1 MRLLK
6 SALLATAA
14 IVCAAPAFAQKS
26 QDTLRVSI
34 NNPFV
39 QLSSYNL
46 PLDEAAVFYSEV
58 YEKLLNY
65 DEHTQKYVPSLAKSW
80 KQIDDQTLEFELRD
94 DIKWHNGKTFDAND
108 VKVTLEYLID
118 PKSKITYAPRYTW
131 VKSVEVLSPTK
142 FRIHEVEPVAT
153 ALAQLAYRF
162 YIWNGDL
169 LSKAEDK
176 DDYGRVSPV
185 GTGIFKVAQLDK
197 NKGILVE
204 RYDGF
209 NTSPNRKAQAKRV
222 HGIPMPDRQ
231 TQTAQLMTGGLDLAR
246 NVSPDAAKSLAENPN
261 LKVTYIDSNNLF
273 YVALDSQDLS
283 GNKALSDIRVRKAIH
298 MAINREEIIKYIVPG
313 GDVAEHINADC
324 FKATIACDYSVLPP
338 KYDPA
343 GAKKLLAEAG
353 YPNGFD
359 LDYLVFAPNKPIGEA
374 IAGDLFKVGIRTNV
388 QPADIGLYRR
398 LQGDGKLQAWS
409 ILFPTGSFPDAGNI
423 FGVLFTGPA
432 MKYYNDPVIE
442 KAMKDG
448 EAEADADKRKAIYK
462 VAFNR
467 INEMAYHLPISSI
480 PNVYVHSKDVKIT
493 KNPYSGGENYA
504 GDYGWN

>member
-1 MRLLK
+1 MPSLK
-6 SALLATAA
+6 SLFLATAA
-14 IVCAAPAFAQKS
+14 TIAALPAMAQKA
-26 QDTLRVSI
+26 QDTIRVAI

-39 QLSSYNL
+39 SLSSYNL

-65 DEHTQKYVPSLAKSW
+65 DEHAQKYVPGLAKSW
-80 KQIDDQTLEFELRD
+80 TKIDDQTVEFELRD
-94 DIKWHNGKTFDAND
+94 DIKFHNGKKFDAND
-108 VKVTLEYLID
+108 VKATIDYLID

-142 FRIHEVEPVAT
+142 FRIHETEPTAT
-153 ALAQLAYRF
+153 DLAQLAYRF
-162 YIWNGDL
+162 YIWNGEL
-169 LSKAEDK
+169 LNKAEDK
-176 DDYGRVSPV
+176 DDYGRLTPV
-185 GTGIFKVAQLDK
+185 GTGIFKVNQLDK

-204 RYDGF
+204 RYDAF
-209 NTSPNRKAQAKRV
+209 NTSPNKKAQAKRI

-231 TQTAQLMTGGLDLAR
+231 TQTAELMTGGLDLAR
-246 NVSPDAAKSLAENPN
+246 NVNPDSAKALAENPN
-261 LKVTYIDSNNLF
+261 LKITYVDSNNLF
-273 YVALDSQDLS
+273 YVALDSQNLS
-283 GNKALSDIRVRKAIH
+283 GNKALSDIRVRKAVG
-298 MAINREEIIKYIVPG
+298 MAVNREEIIKYIVPG
-313 GDVAEHINADC
+313 GDVAERINADC

-338 KYDPA
+338 KYDPE

-353 YPNGFD
+353 YPNGFE

-374 IAGDLFKVGIRTNV
+374 IAGDLRKVGIRASV
-388 QPADIGLYRR
+388 QAADIGLYRR

-432 MKYYNDPVIE
+432 MKYFNDPVIE

-448 EAEADADKRKAIYK
+448 EAEADAQKRKAIYK
-462 VAFNR
+462 VAFDR

-493 KNPYSGGENYA
+493 RNPFSGGENYA
-504 GDYGWN
+504 GDYAWQ